1 VDDSPNQQAYR
12 RDARVLAEIGA
23 EFLRAELP
31 KIDVRF
37 PRALAKLA
45 VAAWERNDD
54 EGLAEPETP
63 EQYLARRRAV
73 ALALIGVEITQRGR
87 WVNDEVFVDLSP
99 TLVGIASDAWD
110 DLS

>member
-1 VDDSPNQQAYR
+1 
-12 RDARVLAEIGA
+12 VLAELGA

-31 KIDVRF
+31 KIDIRL
-37 PRALAKLA
+37 PRALAILA

-54 EGLAEPETP
+54 DGLDEAETP
-63 EQYLARRRAV
+63 EQYLVRRRAA
-73 ALALIGVEITQRGR
+73 ALALIGLEITERGR